1 MLCFLSRSR
10 DLAWRG
16 QSPLVTFAT
25 LTVKE
30 RTREMTLSLRMRNWS
45 RCALAAALIVALAL
59 PAQAAT
65 VIRDAEIEATVHA
78 IADPIFNAAR
88 LDRESIDIYILRD
101 DKLNAFVAGGQNLF
115 LNTGLIS
122 RTETPDQLAGVIAH
136 ETGHI
141 AGGHLSRQLDAQA
154 SAGTSTLLGALL
166 GAAAAVAGAPQ
177 LGTAI
182 LAGGATVAERGFL
195 TFSRN
200 QEQAADQAAVTYLNA
215 LQVSP
220 EGLLEFFEILDSQ
233 NLRLNSGGSSYMRT
247 HPLTRDRI
255 VFLEQ
260 QVSRSPFRGTP
271 PSADLAARHERAV
284 AKLEGFLEQPAQVL
298 HRRNGSSVADRYARA
313 IAYYRVPDLPQAL
326 ELVDGLIREQPD
338 DPYFH
343 ELKGQML
350 FENGRVAEAVAPY
363 REAVRNRPDAALL
376 RLGLARAL
384 IEQGQE
390 TDLGEAAALLQ
401 EVVRIEPTNAGA
413 WRFLGVAEGRLGHE
427 GPAAMALAE
436 QAVLLQNREDAQ
448 LYIRRAKQIVEPD
461 DPDWFRLQD
470 LERAADEI
478 EERAPRGR

>member
-1 MLCFLSRSR
+1 M
-10 DLAWRG
+10 
-16 QSPLVTFAT
+16 

-30 RTREMTLSLRMRNWS
+30 RTREMTLSLWMRFWFG
-45 RCALAAALIVALAL
+45 RAMAAALVVAAAL
-59 PAQAAT
+59 PAKAAT
-65 VIRDAEIEATVHA
+65 VIRDAEIEATIHA
-78 IADPIFNAAR
+78 IADPIFSAAR

-122 RTETPDQLAGVIAH
+122 RTETPGQLAGVIAH

-154 SAGTSTLLGALL
+154 SAGASTLLGALL

-195 TFSRN
+195 KFSRN
-200 QEQAADQAAVTYLNA
+200 QEQAADQAAVTYLTS

-220 EGLLEFFEILDSQ
+220 EGLLEFFEILDGQ
-233 NLRLNSGGSSYMRT
+233 NLRLSSGGNPYMRT

-260 QVSRSPFRGTP
+260 QVARSPFRGAP
-271 PSADLAARHERAV
+271 PDPTLAARHARAV
-284 AKLEGFLEQPAQVL
+284 AKLEGFLDTPAQVL
-298 HRRNGSSVADRYARA
+298 ARRQSDSVPDRYARA
-313 IAYYRVPDLPQAL
+313 IAYYRVPDLGRAL
-326 ELVDGLIREQPD
+326 ELVDGLIRDEPD

-350 FENGRVAEAVAPY
+350 FENGRIGEAVAPY
-363 REAVRNRPDAALL
+363 REAVRNRPDSALL

-384 IEQGQE
+384 IEQGRE
-390 TDLGEAAALLQ
+390 DDLSEAAALLR

-413 WRFLGVAEGRLGHE
+413 WRFLGVAEGRLGRE

-436 QAVLLQNREDAQ
+436 QAVLLQNRDDAQ
-448 LYIRRAKQIVEPD
+448 LYIRRARQIVEPD

-470 LERAADEI
+470 LARAAEEI
-478 EERAPRGR
+478 EERDPRRR